1 MIITFFM
8 FSLQEG
14 AVGHSFRQFFFMISY
29 VGTRNLKGKPFLIK
43 LKPSYVSVLFSFIF
57 DINIKITVL
66 LKLKHIENIK
76 YHYYKKKANSSNS
89 KMFYMKIWAI
99 FKNKWITFVGM
110 PSS

>member
-1 MIITFFM
+1 M

-29 VGTRNLKGKPFLIK
+29 VSTRNLKGKPFLIK

-99 FKNKWITFVGM
+99 FKNKWLLLWECRHHKF
-110 PSS
+110 